1 MTRPA
6 LAAIAVVATLAFAAT
21 VQAQGRPVPTNPPK
35 LTPKV
40 SLVTQNANA
49 AALAAQLVGPG
60 VTVSNARFTGNA
72 NSAGTFVGGS
82 ASVGIDTGVVLS
94 TGWAEDARG
103 PNQASDWSEIMGT
116 PGDAQLD
123 ALVAPEVTF
132 DAAILE
138 FDVTPV
144 ANTIAIRFVFASEEY
159 QEFVGSPFNDV
170 IAIFVNGFNCANYNG
185 RPVSVNS
192 INADVN
198 SALFI
203 NNEGGTRNTEFD
215 GMTVPL
221 DCVAAVTPGVPNRV
235 KIAIADTA
243 DPIYDAGVFLATGG
257 VRSPGSGP
265 VTGSNVIKAI
275 EYYHAGFKHYFVTAI
290 PGEIALLD
298 AGAFAGWAR
307 TGKAF
312 NVFVL
317 GTAGTVGVSRF
328 FSTALVSTVIST
340 HFYSL
345 NAAEV
350 AGLKVNPRW
359 TFEDTVFG
367 IMPPVPLCPTGMT
380 ALYRAYNNSMGGVPN
395 HRFFTEQAV
404 LSFMIASGWTQE
416 GDYGMMGCVPL

>member
-35 LTPKV
+35 FTPKV

-72 NSAGTFVGGS
+72 NAAGTFVGGS

-159 QEFVGSPFNDV
+159 QEFVPCDGS
-170 IAIFVNGFNCANYNG
+170 
-185 RPVSVNS
+185 R
-192 INADVN
+192 
-198 SALFI
+198 
-203 NNEGGTRNTEFD
+203 
-215 GMTVPL
+215 
-221 DCVAAVTPGVPNRV
+221 
-235 KIAIADTA
+235 
-243 DPIYDAGVFLATGG
+243 
-257 VRSPGSGP
+257 
-265 VTGSNVIKAI
+265 
-275 EYYHAGFKHYFVTAI
+275 
-290 PGEIALLD
+290 
-298 AGAFAGWAR
+298 
-307 TGKAF
+307 
-312 NVFVL
+312 
-317 GTAGTVGVSRF
+317 
-328 FSTALVSTVIST
+328 
-340 HFYSL
+340 
-345 NAAEV
+345 
-350 AGLKVNPRW
+350 
-359 TFEDTVFG
+359 
-367 IMPPVPLCPTGMT
+367 
-380 ALYRAYNNSMGGVPN
+380 
-395 HRFFTEQAV
+395 
-404 LSFMIASGWTQE
+404 
-416 GDYGMMGCVPL
+416 

>member
-1 MTRPA
+1 MSRFARAAAVA
-6 LAAIAVVATLAFAAT
+6 LTLAFAAT
-21 VQAQGRPVPTNPPK
+21 AYAQGRPVPVNPPK
-35 LTPKV
+35 LSPKV
-40 SLVTQNANA
+40 SSVTQNANA

-72 NSAGTFVGGS
+72 NSAGTFVGGQ
-82 ASVGIDTGVVLS
+82 ASVGIDNGVVLS

-116 PGDAQLD
+116 PGDAQLN
-123 ALVAPEVTF
+123 ALVAPEETF

-170 IAIFVNGFNCANYNG
+170 IAIFVNGVNCANYNG

-243 DPIYDAGVFLATGG
+243 DPIYDAAVFLAAGG
-257 VRSPGSGP
+257 LRSPGSGP

-275 EYYHAGFKHYFVTAI
+275 EYYHADFNHYFVTTI
-290 PGEIALLD
+290 PAEIALLD

-312 NVFVL
+312 NVFTL
-317 GTAGTVGVSRF
+317 GTAGTVDVHRF
-328 FSTALVSTVIST
+328 FSSSRVSTVIST
-340 HFYSL
+340 HFYTSNVPEASSL
-345 NAAEV
+345 M
-350 AGLKVNPRW
+350 VNPNW
-359 TFEDTVFG
+359 VFEGKVFG
-367 IMPPVPLCPTGMT
+367 IMPAVPLCPTGMT
-380 ALYRAYNNSMGGVPN
+380 ALLRVYNNGMGGVPN
-395 HRFFTEQAV
+395 HRFLTEVSV
-404 LSFMIASGWTQE
+404 LNFMLAAGWIRE
-416 GDYGMMGCVPL
+416 GDYGMAGCVPL